1 DSDLVIVVTEP
12 TPLGLH
18 DLKKIFDLL
27 KKQNKIGY
35 GIMNRYNS
43 VDEIPNVNGVEF
55 IGKIQVSDKILKSYI
70 SGIPVVK
77 MFPESDESRIFSD
90 ISNKVVHLLWRK

>member
-1 DSDLVIVVTEP
+1 M
-12 TPLGLH
+12 
-18 DLKKIFDLL
+18 
-27 KKQNKIGY
+27 Y
-35 GIMNRYNS
+35 RYNI

-90 ISNKVVHLLWRK
+90 ISN